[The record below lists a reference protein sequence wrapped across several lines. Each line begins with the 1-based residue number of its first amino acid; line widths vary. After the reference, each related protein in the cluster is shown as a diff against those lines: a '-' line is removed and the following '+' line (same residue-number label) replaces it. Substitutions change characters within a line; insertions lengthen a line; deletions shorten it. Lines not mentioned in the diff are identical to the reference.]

1 MKTLLLNPMTSQAG
15 NVVRDVLYGCWCK
28 GNRIGGGT
36 VPPFNLLILT
46 TILRREGLEADFLDA
61 QALQLSSEAMVGRLV
76 DYGLVVM
83 STSTMSFT
91 EDANY
96 LKHLK
101 DACPGLHTAVLGSH
115 PTFMPKFC
123 LAHPGIDY
131 VILHEPE
138 ETVLELALALEAGEA
153 TNDIPGLGSRDPAG
167 SPRLHQKRPFLKN
180 LDWLPHPDV
189 DLLPKGIHYFNP
201 LVRRMPYITTT
212 TSKGCP
218 GKCVFC
224 TAPTFDGNIF
234 RRQSLDHVMAQLRYF
249 VSKGIKEVYFRD
261 DTFFIDRK
269 RDHDMCW
276 AILDEKLDLTWIANA
291 RVNMIDEET
300 IALARRAGC
309 HTLKFGVESGSQEI
323 LDNIKKGY
331 RLEEGLRVFA
341 AARKHGVATHAHT
354 MIGNPG
360 DTLETVEKTIGYV
373 LALNPTTA
381 TFGICTPYP
390 GTPLFEEVQKLAPEI
405 EDGSHTNLSKLHV
418 EGLFNEYYC
427 HVDNKQLPKL
437 VRQAYRRFYMR
448 PRYWAQC
455 CRESLRTSH
464 DIKRVVLASTKLF
477 EFIIQGK
484 D

>member
-1 MKTLLLNPMTSQAG
+1 MKTLLLNPMTNQAG

-36 VPPFNLLILT
+36 VPPFNLLVLT
-46 TILRREGLEADFLDA
+46 ALLRREGLAADFLDA
-61 QALQLSSEAMVGRLV
+61 QALQLGAEAVMGRLA

-83 STSTMSFT
+83 STSTMSFA
-91 EDANY
+91 EDADY
-96 LKHLK
+96 LARLK
-101 DACPGLHTAVLGSH
+101 SARPGLVTAVFGSH
-115 PTFMPKFC
+115 PTFMPRYC

-138 ETVLELALALEAGEA
+138 ETVLELAQALDAGRDPA
-153 TNDIPGLGSRDPAG
+153 DIAGLGSRDADG
-167 SPRLHQKRPFLKN
+167 QPRLHEKRPFLKD

-189 DLLPKGIHYFNP
+189 DLLPEGIHYFNP
-201 LVRRMPYITTT
+201 LVRRMPYMTLT

-234 RRQSLDHVMAQLRYF
+234 RRQSLEHVMGQLRAMAA
-249 VSKGIKEVYFRD
+249 KGIKEIYFRD
-261 DTFFIDRK
+261 DTFFVDRK
-269 RDHDMCW
+269 RDQAMCR

-323 LDNIKKGY
+323 LDGLRKGY
-331 RLEEGLRVFA
+331 QLEEGLRVFA
-341 AARKHGVATHAHT
+341 AARKHGVATHAHV

-360 DTLETVEKTIGYV
+360 DTPETVEKTIDYV

-390 GTPLFEEVQKLAPEI
+390 GTPLFDKVRELAPEI
-405 EDGSHTNLSKLHV
+405 EDGSNTDLSKLHV

-427 HVDNKQLPKL
+427 KVDKHELPKL
-437 VRQAYRRFYMR
+437 VRRAYKRFYIR
-448 PRYWAQC
+448 PKYWVQC
-455 CRESLRTSH
+455 CRESLRSSH
-464 DIKRVVLASTKLF
+464 DIKRVALASTRLF
-477 EFIIQGK
+477 EFIVQGK

>member
-1 MKTLLLNPMTSQAG
+1 MKTLLLNPRTSQAG

-36 VPPFNLLILT
+36 VPPFNLLVLT
-46 TILRREGLEADFLDA
+46 SLLRREGLEADFLDA
-61 QALQLSSEAMVGRLV
+61 QALQLSPETVISRLA
-76 DYGLVVM
+76 DYMLVIM
-83 STSTMSFT
+83 STSSMSFT

-96 LKHLK
+96 LKRLK
-101 DACPGLHTAVLGSH
+101 DARPGLLTAVFGSH
-115 PTFMPKFC
+115 PTFMPRHC
-123 LAHPGIDY
+123 LAYPGIDY

-138 ETVLELALALEAGEA
+138 ETVLELAQALEAGEA
-153 TNDIPGLGSRDPAG
+153 TDDVPSLGTRDSAG
-167 SPRLHQKRPFLKN
+167 TPRLHQKRPFLKN

-189 DLLPKGIHYFNP
+189 DLLPDGIHYFNP
-201 LVRRMPYITTT
+201 LVRRMPYMTTT

-234 RRQSLDHVMAQLRYF
+234 RCQSLGHVVEQLHYF

-261 DTFFIDRK
+261 DTFFVNRK
-269 RDHDMCW
+269 RDHAMCQ

-309 HTLKFGVESGSQEI
+309 HTLKFGVESGSQKI
-323 LDNIKKGY
+323 LDGIKKGY

-341 AARKHGVATHAHT
+341 AARKHGMATHAHT

-360 DTLETVEKTIGYV
+360 DTPETVGKTIDYV

-390 GTPLFEEVQKLAPEI
+390 GTPLFEEVRKIAPEI
-405 EDGSHTNLSKLHV
+405 GDGSHTDLSKLHV

-427 HVDNKQLPKL
+427 HVDKQQLPKL
-437 VRQAYRRFYMR
+437 VRRAYRRFYMR
-448 PRYWAQC
+448 PKYWAQC
-455 CRESLRTSH
+455 CRETLRTVH
-464 DIKRVVLASTKLF
+464 DIKRVALASTRLF
-477 EFIIQGK
+477 EFIFQGK

>member
-36 VPPFNLLILT
+36 VPPFNLLVLT
-46 TILRREGLEADFLDA
+46 SLLHREGLEADFLDA
-61 QALQLSSEAMVGRLV
+61 QALQLGPEGVIGRLAA
-76 DYGLVVM
+76 YGLVVM

-91 EDANY
+91 EDAEY
-96 LKHLK
+96 LLNLK
-101 DACPGLHTAVLGSH
+101 QARPGLRTAVFGSH
-115 PTFMPKFC
+115 PTFMPRFC

-138 ETVLELALALEAGEA
+138 ETVLELVQALDSGRSTDA
-153 TNDIPGLGSRDPAG
+153 ISGLGSRDTAG
-167 SPRLHQKRPFLKN
+167 EPRIHEPRPFLKN

-189 DLLPKGIHYFNP
+189 DLLPAGIHYFNP
-201 LVRRMPYITTT
+201 LVRRMPYMTTT

-234 RRQSLDHVMAQLRYF
+234 RRQSLDHVMEQLRYF
-249 VSKGIKEVYFRD
+249 VSKGIKEIYFRD
-261 DTFFIDRK
+261 DTFFVDRK
-269 RDHDMCW
+269 RDHAMCR

-309 HTLKFGVESGSQEI
+309 HTLKFGVESGSQDI
-323 LDNIKKGY
+323 LDGIKKGY

-341 AARKHGVATHAHT
+341 ATRKHGVATHAHT

-360 DTLETVEKTIGYV
+360 DTLETVEMTINYV

-390 GTPLFEEVQKLAPEI
+390 GTPLFEEVLKVAPEI
-405 EDGSHTNLSKLHV
+405 TDGSHTDLSKLHV

-427 HVDNKQLPKL
+427 HVDKKQLPKL

-448 PRYWAQC
+448 PKYWVQC
-455 CRESLRTSH
+455 FRESLRTSH
-464 DIKRVVLASTKLF
+464 DVKRVALASTRLF